1 MARAET
7 LTAAGILGALRAGH
21 FYSTS
26 GPRIEDVQ
34 LEAGRLWV
42 RTSPAAA
49 IYWIGAGRL
58 GWSVH
63 APPGQSLTEAEFAL
77 TGRPRWLRVEVCDA
91 RGRWAWSNPL
101 PIHLA

>member
-7 LTAAGILGALRAGH
+7 LTASGILGALRAGH

-26 GPRIEDVQ
+26 GPRIEDVR

-49 IYWIGAGRL
+49 IYWIGVGRL

-63 APPGQSLTEAEFAL
+63 APPDRSLTEAEFSL
-77 TGRPRWLRVEVCDA
+77 KGRPRWLRVEVCDA

-101 PIHLA
+101 PVNAA